1 MILTV
6 IAAAPVDGGGA
17 VGRAVVVVA
26 VVVVAVV
33 VAVVGVGVGVGSAE
47 SIRKAA
53 RAAVDKRRASAR
65 EDRMQRELI
74 VLEVEMGAVVHGA
87 QV

>member
-26 VVVVAVV
+26 VAVV